1 MSRFLF
7 RLTGGD
13 DEINLM
19 GDGSEKPEFSEWA
32 WMTPQQVIEKVV
44 HLFQLDNN
52 TRSLLFLE
60 SGAPTNTVSMS
71 NSRTGC

>member
-1 MSRFLF
+1 MQMSRFLF

-32 WMTPQQVIEKVV
+32 WMTPKQVIEKVV

-52 TRSLLFLE
+52 TRSPCFLNLGCLLI
-60 SGAPTNTVSMS
+60 
-71 NSRTGC
+71 